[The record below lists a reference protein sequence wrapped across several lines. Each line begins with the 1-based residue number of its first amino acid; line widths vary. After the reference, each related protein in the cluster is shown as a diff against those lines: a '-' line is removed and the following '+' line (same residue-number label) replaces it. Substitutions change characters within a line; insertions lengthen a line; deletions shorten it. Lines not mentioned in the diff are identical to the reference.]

1 MKAIQYTAF
10 GNSSVLKLNDIAKP
24 SVNDDEVLVRITATT
39 VNPFDMK
46 VRSGSMQKMLNVQLP
61 YTPGSDIA
69 GVAEEVGS
77 NVTRIKKGDE
87 VMGTVFGGTYAEYVA
102 IRENQITVKP
112 NNVSMIEAVS
122 LAVPIV
128 TSYSVLVETAQLQSG
143 QRVLIHGASGSV
155 GSVMVQMAKAIGAYV
170 IATASGEGVAL
181 ARKAGADEGIDYKKT
196 DFATVVKDMDLVV
209 DTIGGETQ
217 VKSFI
222 VLKKGGKMVSIVA
235 PPSEELAKK
244 YEVHAQFISS
254 APSFKKLDYGKE
266 LVEQGRIKPHVAKI
280 LKLEQAAEAQDLVS
294 NGGVNGKVV
303 LEVSVVGQLVNP
315 MTAIS
320 SSHPTPL
327 YPVSMLPMV
336 W

>member
-1 MKAIQYTAF
+1 MEAIQYTAF
-10 GNSSVLKLNDIAKP
+10 GNSSVLKLNEVPKP
-24 SVNDDEVLVRITATT
+24 SINEDEVLVRIVATT

-69 GVAEEVGS
+69 GVVEAVGS
-77 NVTRIKKGDE
+77 KVTRIKTGDE
-87 VMGTVFGGTYAEYVA
+87 VMGTGFGGTYAEYIA
-102 IRENQITVKP
+102 IKENQITIKP
-112 NNVSMIEAVS
+112 KNVSLVEAVS

-170 IATASGEGVAL
+170 IATASGDGVAL
-181 ARKAGADEGIDYKKT
+181 TKKAGADEAIDYKKT
-196 DFATVVKDMDLVV
+196 DFSTVAKDIDLVV
-209 DTIGGETQ
+209 DAVGGETQ
-217 VKSFI
+217 TKSFT

-254 APSFKKLDYGKE
+254 SPSFKKLDFGKQ
-266 LVEQGRIKPHVAKI
+266 LVEEGKIKPHVART

-303 LEVSVVGQLVNP
+303 LEIG
-315 MTAIS
+315 
-320 SSHPTPL
+320 
-327 YPVSMLPMV
+327 
-336 W
+336 